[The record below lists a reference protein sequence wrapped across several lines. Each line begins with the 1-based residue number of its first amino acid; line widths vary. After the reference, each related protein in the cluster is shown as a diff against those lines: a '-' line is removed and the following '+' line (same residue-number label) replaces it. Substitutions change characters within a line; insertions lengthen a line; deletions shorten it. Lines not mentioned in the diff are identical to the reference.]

1 MLRRS
6 NTLEVQIKD
15 KKDILLSKI
24 NQVKT
29 SKDNFFYMIKQIKL
43 IDNNL

>member
-24 NQVKT
+24 NIKLKQVKL
-29 SKDNFFYMIKQIKL
+29 KKMKIQKL
-43 IDNNL
+43 DCQK